1 MRKSIMKTSLK
12 IAALAA
18 ITTLTFAACAPVTLL
33 NGITPSGSF
42 SKAEDISYGPL
53 ERQSLDIYK
62 ADKPKA
68 GAPAIV
74 FIHGGSWTEGSKDI
88 YKFLAEGFTK
98 DGYDVL
104 VPNYR
109 LYPETKYPGMIEDSA
124 KAVAFAAQQY
134 ADRPLVVMGHSAG
147 AYNTLMVM
155 LDPQYAK
162 DAGLNLCS
170 RVAGAISLSGPTGI
184 IPLDSEPYITIFPDR
199 FTASDAPLNN
209 VTSPSPPILFG
220 HGLDD
225 TTVYP
230 QNSQALADKIN
241 ARGGKAVVKTYEGM
255 NHTEAVQFLSRR
267 FDGKATLKADIVSF
281 IDGLPRSGNFC
292 R

>member
-1 MRKSIMKTSLK
+1 MRMSVMKTSLK
-12 IAALAA
+12 LVAVAATIA
-18 ITTLTFAACAPVTLL
+18 LTFAACAPVTLL

-53 ERQSLDIYK
+53 ARQALDIYK
-62 ADKPKA
+62 ADSPKA
-68 GAPAIV
+68 SAPVIV

-98 DGYDVL
+98 DGYDVV

-124 KAVAFAAQQY
+124 KAIAFAAQQY
-134 ADRPLVVMGHSAG
+134 PGKPLVVMGHSAG

-162 DAGLNLCS
+162 GAGLDLCN
-170 RVAGAISLSGPTGI
+170 RVAGAVSLSGPTGI

-199 FTASDAPLNN
+199 FTGSDAPLNN
-209 VTSPSPPILFG
+209 VSSPSPPILFG

-230 QNSQALADKIN
+230 QNSQALADKIKT
-241 ARGGKAVVKTYEGM
+241 RGGKSMVKTYEGM
-255 NHTEAVQFLSRR
+255 NHIEAVQFLSRR
-267 FDGKATLKADIVSF
+267 FDGKATLKSDIVSF
-281 IDGLPRSGNFC
+281 IDDLPKSGNFC

>member
-1 MRKSIMKTSLK
+1 MMTMKTAFK
-12 IAALAA
+12 ILALTTAASVA
-18 ITTLTFAACAPVTLL
+18 FAACAPVQIL
-33 NGITPSGSF
+33 NGITPSSSF
-42 SKAEDISYGPL
+42 AKAEDISYGPL
-53 ERQSLDIYK
+53 ARQKLDIYK
-62 ADKPKA
+62 AETAKA

-98 DGYDVL
+98 DGYDVV

-124 KAVAFAAQQY
+124 EAVAFAARQY
-134 ADRPLVVMGHSAG
+134 PDRPLVVMGHSAG
-147 AYNTLMVM
+147 AYNMLMVM
-155 LDPQYAK
+155 LDPKYAK
-162 DAGLNLCS
+162 AAGLDLCS
-170 RVAGAISLSGPTGI
+170 HVAGAISLSGPTGI

-199 FTASDAPLNN
+199 FTAGDAPLNN
-209 VTSPSPPILFG
+209 VKSPSPPILFG

-230 QNSQALADKIN
+230 QNSQALADKMN
-241 ARGGKAVVKTYEGM
+241 ARGGKAIVKTYEGM

-267 FDGKATLKADIVSF
+267 FDGKATLKQDIVNF
-281 IDGLPRSGNFC
+281 IDSLPKSGSFC
-292 R
+292 Q

>member
-1 MRKSIMKTSLK
+1 LLKSKRKAGL
-12 IAALAA
+12 AVAL
-18 ITTLTFAACAPVTLL
+18 TTLLSLAGCAPVNLL
-33 NGITPSGSF
+33 NAVTPSGSF

-53 ERQSLDIYK
+53 ERQKLDIYK
-62 ADKPKA
+62 TDSPKA

-74 FIHGGSWTEGSKDI
+74 FIHGGSWYEGSKDI

-124 KAVAFAAQQY
+124 KAIAFAAEQY
-134 ADRPLVVMGHSAG
+134 PGRPLVVMGHSAG

-162 DAGLNLCS
+162 GAGLDVCG
-170 RVAGAISLSGPTGI
+170 RVAGAVSLSAPTGI
-184 IPLDSEPYITIFPDR
+184 IPLDSEPFITIFPAR
-199 FTASDAPLNN
+199 FTGSDAPLNN
-209 VTSPSPPILFG
+209 VSSPTPPIFFG

-225 TTVYP
+225 KTVYP
-230 QNSQALADKIN
+230 QNSQALADKIE
-241 ARGGKAVVKTYEGM
+241 ARGGTTVIKTYAGM

-281 IDGLPRSGNFC
+281 IDGLPKSGNFC

>member
-1 MRKSIMKTSLK
+1 MRNSFMKTSLK
-12 IAALAA
+12 IAGLATAAALA
-18 ITTLTFAACAPVTLL
+18 FAACAPVTLL
-33 NGITPSGSF
+33 NGITPSSSF

-162 DAGLNLCS
+162 GAGLELCS

-220 HGLDD
+220 HGMDD

-230 QNSQALADKIN
+230 QNSQALADKIK

-255 NHTEAVQFLSRR
+255 NHIEAVQFLSRR
-267 FDGKATLKADIVSF
+267 FDGKAELKADIVSF
-281 IDGLPRSGNFC
+281 IDGLPGSGNFC

>member
-1 MRKSIMKTSLK
+1 MSYMKTSLK
-12 IAALAA
+12 VAALAA
-18 ITTLTFAACAPVTLL
+18 ITGLTFVACAPVTLL
-33 NGITPSGSF
+33 NSITPSSSF
-42 SKAEDISYGPL
+42 SKAADVSYGPL
-53 ERQSLDIYK
+53 ARQAMDIYK
-62 ADKPKA
+62 ADSPKT

-124 KAVAFAAQQY
+124 EAVAFAARQY
-134 ADRPLVVMGHSAG
+134 PDRPLVVMGHSAG
-147 AYNTLMVM
+147 AYNMLMVM
-155 LDPQYAK
+155 LDQKYAK
-162 DAGLNLCS
+162 AAGLDLCS

-199 FTASDAPLNN
+199 FTAGDAPLNN
-209 VTSPSPPILFG
+209 VKSPSPPILFG

-230 QNSQALADKIN
+230 QNSQALADKMN
-241 ARGGKAVVKTYEGM
+241 ARGGKAIVKTYEGM

-267 FDGKATLKADIVSF
+267 FDGKATLKQDIVNF
-281 IDGLPRSGNFC
+281 IDSLPKSGSFC
-292 R
+292 Q

>member
-18 ITTLTFAACAPVTLL
+18 VTGLSFAACAPVTLL

-42 SKAEDISYGPL
+42 SKAKDISYGPL

-62 ADKPKA
+62 ADTPKVD
-68 GAPAIV
+68 APVIV

-98 DGYDVL
+98 DGYDIV

-109 LYPETKYPGMIEDSA
+109 LYPETKYPGMIEDTA
-124 KAVAFAAQQY
+124 KAVAFIETKY
-134 ADRPLVVMGHSAG
+134 PGRPLVLMGHSAG
-147 AYNTLMVM
+147 AYNMLMTV
-155 LDPQYAK
+155 LEPSYLKA
-162 DAGLNLCS
+162 AGGDLCG

-199 FTASDAPLNN
+199 FTKDDAPLNN
-209 VTSPSPPILFG
+209 VKSPAPAIFFG
-220 HGLDD
+220 HGVDD
-225 TTVYP
+225 KTVYP
-230 QNSQALADKIN
+230 QNSARLAEKIT
-241 ARGGKAVVKTYEGM
+241 ARGGKADVKTYAGM

-267 FDGKATLKADIVSF
+267 FDGKASLKEDIVRF
-281 IDGLPRSGNFC
+281 IDALPKSGDFC
-292 R
+292 Q

>member
-1 MRKSIMKTSLK
+1 MLKPKRKAGLA
-12 IAALAA
+12 AALVA
-18 ITTLTFAACAPVTLL
+18 IMALVGCAPVNIL

-42 SKAEDISYGPL
+42 SKAKDISYGPL
-53 ERQSLDIYK
+53 ERQKLDIYK

-98 DGYDVL
+98 DGYDIL

-109 LYPETKYPGMIEDSA
+109 LYPEIKYPVMIEDTA
-124 KAVAFAAQQY
+124 KAIAFAADRY
-134 ADRPLVVMGHSAG
+134 PDRPLVVMGHSAG
-147 AYNTLMVM
+147 AYNMLMVM
-155 LDPQYAK
+155 LNPQYAR
-162 DAGLNLCS
+162 DAGLNTCA
-170 RVAGAISLSGPTGI
+170 RVAGAVSLSGPTGV
-184 IPLDSEPYITIFPDR
+184 IPLDSEPYISIFPDR
-199 FTASDAPLNN
+199 FTGSDAPLNDVN
-209 VTSPSPPILFG
+209 SPTPPIFFG

-225 TTVYP
+225 KTVYP
-230 QNSQALADKIN
+230 QNSQALADKIE
-241 ARGGKAVVKTYEGM
+241 ARGGIAVVKTYEGM
-255 NHTEAVQFLSRR
+255 NHIEAVQFLSRR

-281 IDGLPRSGNFC
+281 IDGLPKSGNFC

>member
-1 MRKSIMKTSLK
+1 MRKSIMKISVK
-12 IAALAA
+12 IAALAVL
-18 ITTLTFAACAPVTLL
+18 TGLTFAACAPVTLL
-33 NGITPSGSF
+33 NTITPSGSF
-42 SKAEDISYGPL
+42 SKAEGISYGPL
-53 ERQSLDIYK
+53 ARQAMDIYK
-62 ADKPKA
+62 ADSPKA

-109 LYPETKYPGMIEDSA
+109 LYPETKYPGMINDSA
-124 KAVAFAAQQY
+124 MAIAFAAEQY
-134 ADRPLVVMGHSAG
+134 PNRPLVVMGHSAG
-147 AYNTLMVM
+147 AYNMLMVM
-155 LDPQYAK
+155 LEPKYAK
-162 DAGLNLCS
+162 AAKLDLCN

-209 VTSPSPPILFG
+209 VSSPAPPILFG

-230 QNSQALADKIN
+230 QNSQALADKIK
-241 ARGGKAVVKTYEGM
+241 ARGGSAVVKTYEGM

-267 FDGKATLKADIVSF
+267 FDGKADLKADIVSF
-281 IDGLPRSGNFC
+281 VDGLPESGNFC

>member
-1 MRKSIMKTSLK
+1 MKTSLK
-12 IAALAA
+12 IVALAA
-18 ITTLTFAACAPVTLL
+18 TIGLTFAACAPVTLL

-42 SKAEDISYGPL
+42 SKAKDISYGPL
-53 ERQSLDIYK
+53 ERQALDIYK
-62 ADKPKA
+62 ADTPKA

-98 DGYDVL
+98 DGYDVV

-124 KAVAFAAQQY
+124 KAIAFAAKQY
-134 ADRPLVVMGHSAG
+134 SDRPLVVMGHSAG

-162 DAGLNLCS
+162 EAELDLCS
-170 RVAGAISLSGPTGI
+170 RVAGAVSLSGPTGI

-209 VTSPSPPILFG
+209 ALFPSPPILFG

-230 QNSQALADKIN
+230 QNSQALANKIN
-241 ARGGKAVVKTYEGM
+241 ARGGNAVVKTYEGM
-255 NHTEAVQFLSRR
+255 NHIEAVQFLSRR
-267 FDGKATLKADIVSF
+267 FDGKAELKNDIVSF
-281 IDGLPRSGNFC
+281 IESLPKSGNFC
-292 R
+292 A